1 MNELFDRIM
10 DMPVRQRVLLLVGSV
25 FLLFFLYGYLLYLPR
40 NAEIDEKQENL
51 IALEKDRD
59 RKQALVAN
67 LPQLRQEVA
76 DLNAAL
82 KKAVAQLPD
91 TKEIPDLLSG
101 ISAVARESGLEIQ
114 QFRQKQENYQDFY
127 AEVPVEILV
136 KGTYWQVEQFF
147 KKVADLTRIVNVG
160 DIGIKAPTL
169 IENDPVQLQT
179 SCAATTFRFLDE
191 EERER
196 IKKERE
202 KKEKGGKK

>member
-1 MNELFDRIM
+1 MNDLFDRVM

-40 NAEIDEKQENL
+40 TAEIDEKQENL
-51 IALEKDRD
+51 VALEKDRD
-59 RKQALVAN
+59 RKQALVSN

-114 QFRQKQENYQDFY
+114 QFRQKAETYQDFY

-191 EERER
+191 EERDR
-196 IKKERE
+196 IK
-202 KKEKGGKK
+202 

>member
-40 NAEIDEKQENL
+40 NSEIEEKEENL
-51 IALEKDRD
+51 VALEKDRD
-59 RKQALVAN
+59 RKQALVSN

-202 KKEKGGKK
+202 KKEKGAKK

>member
-169 IENDPVQLQT
+169 IENDPVKLQT